1 MAGYELLDGQRF
13 ECVQTGEPARDG
25 GVRGGGCAVVEDE
38 VAGKEHAGG
47 VVEHSQVASGVAV
60 EGEQLEAVA
69 ADLDDAGYERFGR
82 HRHFGVAHGVADQAV
97 HVFVEGFAFG
107 PDVGDGAR
115 QRAEGLGGEGL
126 IAEEVVGVV
135 VSDPHLDDRLV
146 GGTGDGGDGLF
157 AVLA

>member
-1 MAGYELLDGQRF
+1 MAGYELFEGQGR
-13 ECVQTGEPARDG
+13 EHVEALEPAGDG
-25 GVRGGGCAVVEDE
+25 GVRGGRCAVVEDE
-38 VAGKEHAGG
+38 VAGKQHAGA
-47 VVEHSQVASGVAV
+47 VVEHREVAGGVAV